1 MVLPAL
7 LLAAA
12 RVIGWTLMHFLW
24 QGTLLG
30 AAYALLRSL
39 LPRGEARYRLGMGM
53 LLAFAVCPLL
63 TAWHLLQQAP
73 RLVHAVTYM
82 PVSLASTEVNAA
94 GIRRAWD
101 GGVEALL
108 PWLVLAWLAGVLLLS
123 LRAWRQ
129 WREMQACVRA
139 AEAMPQWQ
147 SWVAGMAQRLG
158 LRQAVVVLCSR
169 VIATPVLV
177 GWLRPV
183 ILLPMAVACR
193 FPAAQIELILAHEL
207 AHVRRWDPLANL
219 FQVMVETLHFHH
231 PVVRWISREVRNERE
246 ICCDQLALSATG
258 GSRRQFVAALAEL
271 GELRQRHAAL
281 LLAASGGVL
290 LDRVQQLVLSP
301 QERARTPARF
311 VALWLGVALLALTL
325 HLEWKQARMQR
336 KLADSITQLQLVLAP
351 SWSPLL
357 RFAAPSPPTDL
368 ALKHAEAARLWQDP
382 SPAIRRA
389 DAIKSPLP
397 AARMLT
403 LPQPASARISD
414 MDLPGAVPLI
424 PVTAVLP
431 HATPSRPAAAPTPIQ
446 MRQPIYPQEALTRG
460 IQGEVVLEFGLAADG
475 RVQDL
480 RVISATPAG
489 VFERA
494 AMQAMRGWRYSVVGS
509 APTQR
514 RYRQS
519 IAFALNA
526 ADGHAASKAHA
537 SETMDARVS
546 CRIPIGT
553 HICRWP
559 GGQESRYTR
568 ATGLPVQP

>member
-1 MVLPAL
+1 MNVPAL

-12 RVIGWTLMHFLW
+12 RVVGWTLVHFLW
-24 QGTLLG
+24 QGALLG

-53 LLAFAVCPLL
+53 LAAFAVCPLL
-63 TAWHLLQQAP
+63 TAWRLLQHAP
-73 RLVHAVTYM
+73 GSIHAATHM
-82 PVSLASTEVNAA
+82 PMLLASAEVSAA
-94 GIRRAWD
+94 DISRAWD

-129 WREMQACVRA
+129 WRQMQACVRA

-147 SWVAGMAQRLG
+147 SRVAAMAQRLG
-158 LRQAVVVLCSR
+158 LRQGVVVLCSR
-169 VIATPVLV
+169 VIATPVLM

-183 ILLPMAVACR
+183 ILLPMAVACG

-219 FQVMVETLHFHH
+219 FQVMVETLHFYH

-246 ICCDQLALSATG
+246 ICCDQLALAATG
-258 GSRRQFVAALAEL
+258 GSRQQFVAALAEL

-281 LLAASGGVL
+281 LLAATGGVL

-301 QERARTPARF
+301 QERAPAPARF
-311 VALWLGVALLALTL
+311 VALWLGAALLALTL
-325 HLEWKQARMQR
+325 HLEWTQVRVQR
-336 KLADSITQLQLVLAP
+336 NLANTIAQLQSVLAP

-357 RFAAPSPPTDL
+357 RFAAPSQPIDL
-368 ALKHAEAARLWQDP
+368 ALKHAEAARPWQGRL
-382 SPAIRRA
+382 PAVRRT
-389 DAIKSPLP
+389 DAIGSPLP
-397 AARMLT
+397 VVRMLR
-403 LPQPASARISD
+403 LPRPASPRISEVA
-414 MDLPGAVPLI
+414 LPGAVPLM

-431 HATPSRPAAAPTPIQ
+431 RASSSRPAAAPIPLH
-446 MRQPIYPQEALTRG
+446 MRPPIYPQEALMRG

-480 RVISATPAG
+480 RVISAMPAG

-494 AMQAMRGWRYSVVGS
+494 AMQAMRGWRYSVAGT

-519 IAFALNA
+519 MAFTLNA
-526 ADGHAASKAHA
+526 VRGQAVSAVPAGRAI
-537 SETMDARVS
+537 DARTG
-546 CRIPIGT
+546 CQITTGT

-559 GGQESRYTR
+559 GAQQSLHAGSTR
-568 ATGLPVQP
+568 LGEQP

>member
-1 MVLPAL
+1 MDVPGL
-7 LLAAA
+7 LLAAV
-12 RVIGWTLMHFLW
+12 RVIGWTLVHFLW

-30 AAYALLRSL
+30 VIYALLRAL

-53 LLAFAVCPLL
+53 LVAFAVCPLL
-63 TAWHLLQQAP
+63 TAWRLLQQAP
-73 RLVHAVTYM
+73 ALIHTATHM
-82 PVSLASTEVNAA
+82 PVSLAATEVSAA
-94 GIRRAWD
+94 DIGRAWD
-101 GGVEALL
+101 GGIEALL

-231 PVVRWISREVRNERE
+231 PVVHWISREVRNERE
-246 ICCDQLALSATG
+246 ICCDRLALSATG
-258 GSRRQFVAALAEL
+258 GSRHQFVAALAEL
-271 GELRQRHAAL
+271 GELRQRHGAL

-290 LDRVQQLVLSP
+290 LDRVQQMVLSP
-301 QERARTPARF
+301 QERMRSPARF

-336 KLADSITQLQLVLAP
+336 KLTDSITQLQSVLAP
-351 SWSPLL
+351 SWSPLV
-357 RFAAPSPPTDL
+357 RFAAPSQPADL
-368 ALKHAEAARLWQDP
+368 ALKHAEAARLWQRQ
-382 SPAIRRA
+382 SPAVRRA
-389 DAIKSPLP
+389 DAIESPLRT
-397 AARMLT
+397 AGT
-403 LPQPASARISD
+403 LPLPRQASPRVSD
-414 MDLPGAVPLI
+414 VDLPGAVPLM
-424 PVTAVLP
+424 PVTAVIPRATSSLP
-431 HATPSRPAAAPTPIQ
+431 AVAPTALH
-446 MRQPIYPQEALTRG
+446 MRQPIYPQAALMRG
-460 IQGEVVLEFGLAADG
+460 IQGEVVVEFGLAADG
-475 RVQDL
+475 RVEDL

-494 AMQAMRGWRYSVVGS
+494 AMQAMRGWRYSVTGA
-509 APTQR
+509 APIQR
-514 RYRQS
+514 RYRQT

-526 ADGHAASKAHA
+526 VRGQVVSAAPAGK
-537 SETMDARVS
+537 TINARVS
-546 CRIPIGT
+546 CQITTGT

-559 GGQESRYTR
+559 DTQESLHDVSARS
-568 ATGLPVQP
+568 GEQP